1 MLDHF
6 GFPRSAI
13 GLWLAR
19 TFAGEG
25 ESIFEGINAVG
36 RLFKP
41 PVLWQRSDRVRSMT
55 RHDPTL
61 D

>member
-6 GFPRSAI
+6 DFPRSAI

-25 ESIFEGINAVG
+25 ESIFEGYLRRWPAFQTTG
-36 RLFKP
+36 SLAAA
-41 PVLWQRSDRVRSMT
+41 
-55 RHDPTL
+55 
-61 D
+61 